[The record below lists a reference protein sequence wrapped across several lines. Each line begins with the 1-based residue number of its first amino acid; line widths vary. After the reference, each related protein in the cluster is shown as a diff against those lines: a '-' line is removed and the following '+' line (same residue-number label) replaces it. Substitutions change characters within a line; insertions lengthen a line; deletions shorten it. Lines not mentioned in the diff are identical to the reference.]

1 MAKLMVEWKTLDF
14 KQKTILFCG
23 IVLIVFCFLPWWI
36 HPNYYAFWI
45 PLIGMYIGPPIDN
58 FVLVNFWFY
67 LFTAITLFGGILC
80 SFEQKN
86 HKLSFYGAIIA
97 TIAAFVIMV
106 IFIAGTSDLNRFYF
120 VLDALAADAHA
131 KEDKDLRLHYILVKA
146 LVELAMYSE
155 MLSGHIVSLNYATQ
169 YYLGSLPILFG
180 ALATIVA
187 W

>member
-1 MAKLMVEWKTLDF
+1 MLEWKTLDF

-23 IVLIVFCFLPWWI
+23 LILIVFCFIPWWI

-45 PLIGMYIGPPIDN
+45 PLIGIYIGAPFNN

-67 LFTAITLFGGILC
+67 IFVALTLFGGILC
-80 SFEQKN
+80 FFEQKN
-86 HKLSFYGAIIA
+86 HKLSLYGAIIA
-97 TIAAFVIMV
+97 TVASFIFMV

-120 VLDALAADAHA
+120 VIDALAADAAA
-131 KEDKDLRLHYILVKA
+131 KDNDDLRLHYILMKA
-146 LVELAMYSE
+146 LTELGMYSE
-155 MLSGHIVSLNYATQ
+155 MLQGHIVSLNYATQ

-180 ALATIVA
+180 ALAAIVA